1 MRDGGGGDG
10 FSGSS
15 SVCVGGVSAE
25 IALGTGTVGDEEGGT
40 AKMRTWRSRRKG
52 KGKGMDEEISK

>member
-15 SVCVGGVSAE
+15 SVVRGVSAE

>member
-1 MRDGGGGDG
+1 MTG
-10 FSGSS
+10 FLEVS
-15 SVCVGGVSAE
+15 SVVRGVSAE